1 MLSATILL
9 SILKVKRHNSN
20 TSKQNALVAE
30 QKCTN
35 RKKNKFSNE
44 NRTTF
49 HLAHFICE
57 YSHSACHFT
66 EPIFINI
73 FIVQNVLIY

>member
-9 SILKVKRHNSN
+9 SILKLKRHNSN

-35 RKKNKFSNE
+35 RKKTNFQMKIGPLFTWHISYVN
-44 NRTTF
+44 TAIL
-49 HLAHFICE
+49 LAILLNL
-57 YSHSACHFT
+57 Y
-66 EPIFINI
+66 
-73 FIVQNVLIY
+73 L